1 MPPRSWHFRLLYN
14 HVEDLLSPGSD
25 PNVIRAA
32 GNIRRWKC
40 ERFEIIESRLS
51 SCLLGSTS
59 QPEEPPA
66 SLACTSEFNCHRT
79 DEGYLL
85 KSFDIFSIES
95 IRTRAS
101 TCGIGSISPLFF
113 ATTKES
119 FKGWR
124 QCNIESLSSSDVQ
137 KHAMHGWS
145 GSRIQIQGAQQCRQN
160 WGSGRRTHMGHAHHE
175 EVSEPGGAGEKVLKL
190 GLLADVL
197 LTIGKGAAG
206 YVSGSAAI
214 IADAAHSLSDIVIAS
229 FH

>member
-1 MPPRSWHFRLLYN
+1 MPPRSSHVRLLYN

-40 ERFEIIESRLS
+40 ERFEVIESRLS
-51 SCLLGSTS
+51 STS
-59 QPEEPPA
+59 QPEEPPV
-66 SLACTSEFNCHRT
+66 SLACTSEFDCHRA
-79 DEGYLL
+79 DKDYLL
-85 KSFDIFSIES
+85 KSFDIFSIKS

-101 TCGIGSISPLFF
+101 TCVVGSISPIFF
-113 ATTKES
+113 ATKKES
-119 FKGWR
+119 FKNGWR
-124 QCNIESLSSSDVQ
+124 QCNIKSLSSSELQ
-137 KHAMHGWS
+137 KHAMRGWS
-145 GSRIQIQGAQQCRQN
+145 GSRIQIQGAQECKQN
-160 WGSGRRTHMGHAHHE
+160 WGSDRRTHMGHAHHE
-175 EVSEPGGAGEKVLKL
+175 EGSEPGGAGEKVLKL
-190 GLLADVL
+190 GLLTDVL